1 MNKYR
6 TELLER
12 LDKKANCKVGKQC
25 GDICIPKQ
33 SKCQLN
39 MPDIPKVSPELVK
52 GVAAGAGIL
61 GMSTVSYLAFR
72 AKYRAGF
79 AESAQMAEK
88 MANDVKVDDI
98 PPGQT
103 KITFA
108 TGGFYGPMG
117 VEGKKKAEDYFS
129 YKLKTNIL
137 DADHHVITH
146 RNDEFNIPESKP
158 LIKAM
163 ELDKEGKKPDPL
175 LFIQVAK
182 DAIVDHYK
190 QTLETA
196 LIKGR
201 NPEAVKL
208 ASEVIAYNRA
218 YPDKEIYL
226 TGHSAGGMINHEAA
240 EILDKLKIKVNVV
253 NFGAGYFGLTEKVG
267 NSATIVNRSDFYFKT
282 MAGVRDPIY
291 IGETDKIAD
300 DGGHAVK
307 IYMNSPGIVKTAK
320 SLFNQKQ
327 NTKKDS
333 IDNKGRKCGESHIP
347 KKFKCK
353 KNGEIQE
360 VSDNTKLASVA
371 LAGIGLAALPVGA
384 IAAIRTNY
392 IANLPKSAEDVK
404 RQGKA
409 IDPGTLKDFGDKQDI
424 LFYQKGFNSHG
435 DSTKLESHLNSLFE
449 NSGTVVRNNK
459 DFNFPN
465 IPIDSPDF
473 KERFIQ
479 SAVATTIKTILY
491 DGRNP
496 ESVALASEVYAYHLK
511 YPDKP
516 INIIGHSAGGM
527 IVREASDI
535 LNKLEIKHNVAVIA
549 SPDFGLFNTKN
560 YIAINSDKD
569 PLSSI
574 LPNAKATKVSVEGH
588 SGDDYLSDAK
598 TVDLLKNHFK
608 NNMKTD
614 AYYLARADAM
624 KKAKCKVGKPC
635 GDICI
640 PKKNECTVDEYLK
653 LTKDRK
659 EARIKAE
666 KTARNNYALLAGGF
680 ALAGTASLYAAAIMK
695 GTGVVNESLAA
706 EEKAMNDRI
715 DKQVDEATKKV
726 REEQKKLVAMQATLM
741 ASGSSN
747 ATPESGGVWTPESY
761 LKTLKKEVLTE
772 KNFPLSDEDKSG
784 LSMAMQQINDLQADE
799 STPDGKQVNK
809 NYSHHLTVDY
819 YYSIAKE
826 NSQDKELSS
835 LIEEKRKMKAEAVLT
850 EKLKLYVSSSTDK
863 SALGMSGEDQRKL
876 YEDIVILGKYY
887 KDSKL
892 VKFNKD
898 LDDTVD
904 IVKSRYKEFIFSREL
919 SKQKGKLE
927 NAWDLKNDTYL
938 SSRADAMKKVKAKCK
953 VGKPCGDVCIPKK
966 NKCEPETNKSQKN
979 TQSTD
984 DNNSNNLQLLLGS
997 IGMIAAIPV
1006 ASGIAA
1012 ITIAGLQSQGGG
1024 GEFRERQNNN
1034 EQEAKKPEESD
1045 SEKEL
1050 KSIDDAIKDYKN
1062 KYEIVSKLKER
1073 EPLPDEMEAEVGG
1086 FLFQLDE
1093 IKEYMKSEI
1102 DYYADQSKKK
1112 QSSIKNENVVK
1123 MLQSRHITEGI
1134 NERFSKLAIERLA
1147 KETPDK
1153 AKKELALRVYE
1164 VSRQVYQVRKL
1175 AHSVGIKYQP
1185 NESRANTN
1193 TGIAARKNDSAL
1205 STQERIQL
1213 QCKILLSRASK
1224 EPIAKISKVKATSN
1238 GSLSGLFSIKNKTF
1252 KFDIND
1258 KNITYSAVTARI
1270 DSFQRFM
1277 RFDAKK
1283 KKCKIGIAC
1292 GETCIGSRKKC
1303 ELSTSAIAK
1312 PSEMRQL
1319 KMTASKLFVEQNPI
1333 NATKPEKSVNDY
1345 EINPDTKQP
1354 YTIRDLKKIAGSRGI
1369 FGYGSMTMKEL
1380 KESLAL
1386 NDKDP
1391 DSGRRIAESITKRR
1405 TTSSKLIDAAGLKG
1419 KNKGAE
1425 GNTKKTISELL
1436 DNWKRIEALS
1446 KFAGNNTLQWSA
1458 AAVGAFLIGTTVR
1471 TYEKVKEDYRDGFD
1485 ESAKIAQERAVKINL
1500 QHPEESNGKPV
1511 IRNGKQVMTSK
1522 IKQDNITFAVGS
1534 GKGHGAEEIKSL
1546 LLDGEKGDK
1555 SDEWLKKSHYI
1566 IPFNLQET
1574 GSPKLSATGNP
1585 TIDAAND
1592 VVNGFGD
1599 SMRNWRQKRNQ
1610 DSVDLAAQIY
1620 AHAIAVDQTDGKTLV
1635 NANKKINLLAHGY
1648 GGQVTKE
1655 ALEILARMEIKGSP
1669 PGKEVLKQVN
1679 AVYLGTPHFGFAEN
1693 VSRRQR
1699 TIVSQ
1704 QDPVAMLPTFGDGAR
1719 QQWISSVP
1727 GHAPSDYLKDPRVRE
1742 SVKEAFGYY
1751 QGSPEEIR
1759 RTQRKQRAR
1768 LSFKPKSS
1776 KPTKPPENKQNNSD
1790 SYNIQYQS
1798 TIQEIVKL

>member
-12 LDKKANCKVGKQC
+12 FDKKANCKVGKQC

-39 MPDIPKVSPELVK
+39 APDVPKVSPELVK
-52 GVAAGAGIL
+52 GVASGAGIL
-61 GMSTVSYLAFR
+61 GMSTASYLAFR

-79 AESAQMAEK
+79 AESAQIAEK
-88 MANDVKVDDI
+88 MANDVKVEDI
-98 PPGQT
+98 PPEQT

-117 VEGKKKAEDYFS
+117 AEGKKKAEDYFS

-137 DADHHVITH
+137 DADHHMITH
-146 RNDEFNIPESKP
+146 RNDEFNGVENPAM
-158 LIKAM
+158 IKVA
-163 ELDKEGKKPDPL
+163 ELAKEGKKPDAL
-175 LFIQVAK
+175 LSAQMGVQMFT
-182 DAIVDHYK
+182 DHYR

-196 LIKGR
+196 LVKGR
-201 NPEAVKL
+201 NPESVKL
-208 ASEVIAYNRA
+208 AAEVIAYNKK

-253 NFGAGYFGLTEKVG
+253 NFGSGYFGLTEKVG
-267 NSATIVNRSDFYFKT
+267 NSATIADRGDLYLKT

-291 IGETDKIAD
+291 VGEDKVTEED
-300 DGGHAVK
+300 KHSVRP
-307 IYMNSPGIVKTAK
+307 YMNSPEVVKTAK

-333 IDNKGRKCGESHIP
+333 ADNKGRKCGESHIP

-353 KNGEIQE
+353 KNGKIQE

-384 IAAIRTNY
+384 IAAMRSNY

-459 DFNFPN
+459 DFNFPS

-473 KERFIQ
+473 KGRFIQ
-479 SAVATTIKTILY
+479 SAVATTIKPILY

-535 LNKLEIKHNVAVIA
+535 FNKLEIKHNVAVIA

-659 EARIKAE
+659 EARIKAG
-666 KTARNNYALLAGGF
+666 KTARNNYALLAVGF

-695 GTGVVNESLAA
+695 GTGVVKELVKKENESLAA

-726 REEQKKLVAMQATLM
+726 REEQKKLVAMQATVI

-938 SSRADAMKKVKAKCK
+938 SSRA
-953 VGKPCGDVCIPKK
+953 
-966 NKCEPETNKSQKN
+966 
-979 TQSTD
+979 
-984 DNNSNNLQLLLGS
+984 
-997 IGMIAAIPV
+997 
-1006 ASGIAA
+1006 
-1012 ITIAGLQSQGGG
+1012 
-1024 GEFRERQNNN
+1024 R
-1034 EQEAKKPEESD
+1034 
-1045 SEKEL
+1045 
-1050 KSIDDAIKDYKN
+1050 
-1062 KYEIVSKLKER
+1062 
-1073 EPLPDEMEAEVGG
+1073 
-1086 FLFQLDE
+1086 
-1093 IKEYMKSEI
+1093 
-1102 DYYADQSKKK
+1102 
-1112 QSSIKNENVVK
+1112 
-1123 MLQSRHITEGI
+1123 
-1134 NERFSKLAIERLA
+1134 
-1147 KETPDK
+1147 
-1153 AKKELALRVYE
+1153 
-1164 VSRQVYQVRKL
+1164 
-1175 AHSVGIKYQP
+1175 
-1185 NESRANTN
+1185 
-1193 TGIAARKNDSAL
+1193 NDSVL
-1205 STQERIQL
+1205 STQDRIQL

-1333 NATKPEKSVNDY
+1333 NAAKPEKPVNDY

-1405 TTSSKLIDAAGLKG
+1405 TTSSRLIDAAGLKG

-1471 TYEKVKEDYRDGFD
+1471 TYEKAKEDYRDGFD
-1485 ESAKIAQERAVKINL
+1485 ESAKIAQERAAKINL

-1555 SDEWLKKSHYI
+1555 SDEWLKKSHYV

-1585 TIDAAND
+1585 AVDAAND

-1599 SMRNWRQKRNQ
+1599 SMRNWKQKRNQ

-1719 QQWISSVP
+1719 QQWISSVS

>member
-61 GMSTVSYLAFR
+61 GMSTASYLAFR

-392 IANLPKSAEDVK
+392 IANLPKSVEDVK
-404 RQGKA
+404 RQGEA

-424 LFYQKGFNSHG
+424 LFYQRGFNTNSS
-435 DSTKLESHLNSLFE
+435 DSTKLESHLSSLFE
-449 NSGTVVRNNK
+449 NSGTVVRDNK

-479 SAVATTIKTILY
+479 SAVATTIKPILY

-549 SPDFGLFNTKN
+549 SPEFGLFNTKN
-560 YIAINSDKD
+560 YMAINSDKD

-640 PKKNECTVDEYLK
+640 PKNNECNVDEYLK

-659 EARIKAE
+659 EARIKAG
-666 KTARNNYALLAGGF
+666 KTARNNYALLAAGF

-695 GTGVVNESLAA
+695 GTGVVKELVKKENESLAA

-715 DKQVDEATKKV
+715 DKQVDEATNKV
-726 REEQKKLVAMQATLM
+726 REEQKKLVAMQATVM
-741 ASGSSN
+741 ASGSFN

-953 VGKPCGDVCIPKK
+953 VGKPCGDV
-966 NKCEPETNKSQKN
+966 
-979 TQSTD
+979 
-984 DNNSNNLQLLLGS
+984 
-997 IGMIAAIPV
+997 
-1006 ASGIAA
+1006 
-1012 ITIAGLQSQGGG
+1012 
-1024 GEFRERQNNN
+1024 
-1034 EQEAKKPEESD
+1034 
-1045 SEKEL
+1045 
-1050 KSIDDAIKDYKN
+1050 
-1062 KYEIVSKLKER
+1062 
-1073 EPLPDEMEAEVGG
+1073 
-1086 FLFQLDE
+1086 
-1093 IKEYMKSEI
+1093 
-1102 DYYADQSKKK
+1102 
-1112 QSSIKNENVVK
+1112 
-1123 MLQSRHITEGI
+1123 
-1134 NERFSKLAIERLA
+1134 
-1147 KETPDK
+1147 
-1153 AKKELALRVYE
+1153 YE

-1224 EPIAKISKVKATSN
+1224 EPITKISNVKATSN

-1258 KNITYSAVTARI
+1258 KNIIYSAVTARI

-1333 NATKPEKSVNDY
+1333 NAAKPEKPVNDY

-1405 TTSSKLIDAAGLKG
+1405 TTSSRLIDAAGLKG

-1555 SDEWLKKSHYI
+1555 SDEWLKKSHYV

-1585 TIDAAND
+1585 AVDAAND

-1599 SMRNWRQKRNQ
+1599 SMRNWKQKRNQ

>member
-25 GDICIPKQ
+25 GDICIPKK
-33 SKCQLN
+33 SECQLN
-39 MPDIPKVSPELVK
+39 APDVPKVSPELVK

-61 GMSTVSYLAFR
+61 GMSTASYLAFR

-98 PPGQT
+98 PPEQT

-108 TGGFYGPMG
+108 TGGFYGSMG
-117 VEGKKKAEDYFS
+117 AEGKKKAEDYFS
-129 YKLKTNIL
+129 YKLKTNVL

-175 LFIQVAK
+175 LFTQVAK

-196 LIKGR
+196 LIRGR

-253 NFGAGYFGLTEKVG
+253 NFGSGYFGLTEKVG

-307 IYMNSPGIVKTAK
+307 IYMNSPEIVKTAK

-333 IDNKGRKCGESHIP
+333 IDNKGRKCGDSHIS

-360 VSDNTKLASVA
+360 VSDNTKLAAVA
-371 LAGIGLAALPVGA
+371 LAGAGVAALPVGA
-384 IAAIRTNY
+384 IAIMRSNY

-424 LFYQKGFNSHG
+424 LFYQKGFNSRG

-449 NSGTVVRNNK
+449 NSGTVVRDNK

-473 KERFIQ
+473 KGRFIQ
-479 SAVATTIKTILY
+479 SAVTTTIKPILH

-535 LNKLEIKHNVAVIA
+535 LNKLEIKHNVAAIA

-560 YIAINSDKD
+560 YMAINSDKD

-588 SGDDYLSDAK
+588 TGDDYLSDAK
-598 TVDLLKNHFK
+598 TVDLLRNHFK

-640 PKKNECTVDEYLK
+640 PKKNECKNESIEESIARQQKEYREYQKK
-653 LTKDRK
+653 LTEQGRKNTGTPQDIFSAIGIAVGGALFNGGIILATANIAGAADREAYQTKAIDQEISRFNENKDDDISKLIDIKEYIEKEKQIIGNEKRK
-659 EARIKAE
+659 DLESTLNE
-666 KTARNNYALLAGGF
+666 YSQALLAVEQERDRYERQLEEYKRKYSSRNF
-680 ALAGTASLYAAAIMK
+680 KPKDRPFQDQDFQNLQGTAA
-695 GTGVVNESLAA
+695 
-706 EEKAMNDRI
+706 
-715 DKQVDEATKKV
+715 
-726 REEQKKLVAMQATLM
+726 
-741 ASGSSN
+741 
-747 ATPESGGVWTPESY
+747 
-761 LKTLKKEVLTE
+761 
-772 KNFPLSDEDKSG
+772 G
-784 LSMAMQQINDLQADE
+784 LNMVQ
-799 STPDGKQVNK
+799 
-809 NYSHHLTVDY
+809 
-819 YYSIAKE
+819 
-826 NSQDKELSS
+826 
-835 LIEEKRKMKAEAVLT
+835 
-850 EKLKLYVSSSTDK
+850 
-863 SALGMSGEDQRKL
+863 
-876 YEDIVILGKYY
+876 
-887 KDSKL
+887 
-892 VKFNKD
+892 
-898 LDDTVD
+898 
-904 IVKSRYKEFIFSREL
+904 SR
-919 SKQKGKLE
+919 
-927 NAWDLKNDTYL
+927 
-938 SSRADAMKKVKAKCK
+938 
-953 VGKPCGDVCIPKK
+953 
-966 NKCEPETNKSQKN
+966 
-979 TQSTD
+979 
-984 DNNSNNLQLLLGS
+984 LGS
-997 IGMIAAIPV
+997 IKESYEELTNRPLMYSPLRTNSGKDAWSV
-1006 ASGIAA
+1006 LGLDKNAS
-1012 ITIAGLQSQGGG
+1012 
-1024 GEFRERQNNN
+1024 
-1034 EQEAKKPEESD
+1034 ESEVN
-1045 SEKEL
+1045 S
-1050 KSIDDAIKDYKN
+1050 AYK
-1062 KYEIVSKLKER
+1062 
-1073 EPLPDEMEAEVGG
+1073 
-1086 FLFQLDE
+1086 
-1093 IKEYMKSEI
+1093 
-1102 DYYADQSKKK
+1102 
-1112 QSSIKNENVVK
+1112 
-1123 MLQSRHITEGI
+1123 
-1134 NERFSKLAIERLA
+1134 KLAKQYHPDLHTRKSADVQQKQAEKMQEIGQAA
-1147 KETPDK
+1147 KIARRILTNRKVYKRRSSAYLLPPTK
-1153 AKKELALRVYE
+1153 PSSAK
-1164 VSRQVYQVRKL
+1164 
-1175 AHSVGIKYQP
+1175 
-1185 NESRANTN
+1185 T
-1193 TGIAARKNDSAL
+1193 DSSL
-1205 STQERIQL
+1205 TTQERIQL
-1213 QCKILLSRASK
+1213 QCKILLARATK
-1224 EPIAKISKVKATSN
+1224 ESITKISNVKTTSN

-1333 NATKPEKSVNDY
+1333 NATKPEKPVNDY

-1391 DSGRRIAESITKRR
+1391 GSGRRIAESITKRR
-1405 TTSSKLIDAAGLKG
+1405 TASSRLIDAAGLKG

-1425 GNTKKTISELL
+1425 GNTKKAISELL

-1471 TYEKVKEDYRDGFD
+1471 TYEKLKEDYRDGFD
-1485 ESAKIAQERAVKINL
+1485 ESAKIAQERAAKINL

-1574 GSPKLSATGNP
+1574 GSPKLSTTGNP
-1585 TIDAAND
+1585 AIDAAND

-1620 AHAIAVDQTDGKTLV
+1620 AHAIAVDQSDGKTLV

-1727 GHAPSDYLKDPRVRE
+1727 GHAPSDYLEDPRVRE

-1776 KPTKPPENKQNNSD
+1776 KPTKSPENKQNNSD
-1790 SYNIQYQS
+1790 SYDIQYLS
-1798 TIQEIVKL
+1798 TIQEIVR